1 MTKYRI
7 TTPVAGFTGVSAG
20 VNFTNS
26 VAEIDAP
33 VDDAQHEDARRVAY
47 FTAAGYLVEPVED
60 EPSEEDSVEPTIV
73 PAPAKSASK
82 ADWLT
87 YAVDHR
93 GADPVEADKLSR
105 DQLAA
110 QYGPKGEDQ

>member
-1 MTKYRI
+1 MTKFRI
-7 TTPVAGFTGVSAG
+7 TTPLAGFTGVSAG
-20 VNFTNS
+20 VNFTNG

-33 VDDAQHEDARRVAY
+33 GDAQHEDARRVAY
-47 FTAAGYLVEPVED
+47 FTAAGYGVEEIAD
-60 EPSEEDSVEPTIV
+60 EPSEEDVVEEPPTV
-73 PAPAKSASK
+73 TPPAKSASK
-82 ADWLT
+82 ADWLV

-93 GADPVEADKLSR
+93 GADPVEADKLTR